1 MSVAVLKL
9 AEAVALDRDQ
19 LEVLY
24 RQLGPVG
31 ADKVVQH
38 ALEELSALLEALPGD
53 YRDGRF
59 DDLTAGAR
67 ALAAVA
73 QQVGMTKLAR
83 VSRDLSDLS
92 SGRDAPALG
101 AVIARLGRIGDRSLV
116 AVWDMSDGIG

>member
-1 MSVAVLKL
+1 MSVAILKL

-19 LEVLY
+19 LDVLY

-38 ALEELSALLEALPGD
+38 ALEELSTLLEALPD
-53 YRDGRF
+53 SYRKGRF

-83 VSRDLSDLS
+83 VSRDLADLS

-101 AVIARLGRIGDRSLV
+101 AVVARLERIGDRSLV

>member
-73 QQVGMTKLAR
+73 ESVP
-83 VSRDLSDLS
+83 DLVVLDVMLP
-92 SGRDAPALG
+92 GL
-101 AVIARLGRIGDRSLV
+101 
-116 AVWDMSDGIG
+116 DGIEVEGSDSLDEPDAVFQ